1 MVIIQD
7 LNFVSLIL
15 AILGGVPIKAS
26 SKHTQMFSKKIGNC
40 PKQNFGVLF
49 CNTLST
55 HFITLLT

>member
-26 SKHTQMFSKKIGNC
+26 SKHTQMFLQKLAADQKL
-40 PKQNFGVLF
+40 KFVYV
-49 CNTLST
+49 
-55 HFITLLT
+55 